1 VNFGLW
7 FTGSSSSRFASFA
20 LAQVSGSVPPTNQ
33 KTDGTCSDPNDR
45 KSSLAGAGPASRTG
59 QSVGCGS
66 RPLVGDCGMI
76 TQAHIE
82 EDIQPARLNEITA
95 LRAPQIR
102 ALVDSRI
109 FQLSPF
115 DECDLASITARS
127 SMAVPRCQS
136 RSCRQPPQVAAITA
150 QNLIQGAS
158 PTTMLLPD
166 ARLPDLTT

>member
-33 KTDGTCSDPNDR
+33 KTDGTCSDPNDP

-66 RPLVGDCGMI
+66 RPLVGDWGMI
-76 TQAHIE
+76 TQVHIE

-109 FQLSPF
+109 FQLSLF
-115 DECDLASITARS
+115 DERDLASITARS
-127 SMAVPRCQS
+127 SMRCH
-136 RSCRQPPQVAAITA
+136 
-150 QNLIQGAS
+150 GAN
-158 PTTMLLPD
+158 PD
-166 ARLPDLTT
+166 PAGNHLK